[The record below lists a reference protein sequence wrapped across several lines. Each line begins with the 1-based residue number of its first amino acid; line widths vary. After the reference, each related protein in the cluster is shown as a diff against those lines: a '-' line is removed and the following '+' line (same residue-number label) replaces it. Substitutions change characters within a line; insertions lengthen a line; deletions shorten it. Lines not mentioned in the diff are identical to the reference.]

1 MSILFA
7 IQIIPYIVY
16 SDEIHIN
23 FFFPGH
29 AALVFTCHRGCATY
43 MLFKS
48 RGYLHCQI
56 GSGLLYFVCVNEKR
70 EIWVWEALINSNSRL
85 SDLNKSKI

>member
-1 MSILFA
+1 MFA

-23 FFFPGH
+23 IFF
-29 AALVFTCHRGCATY
+29 LATRPWCLLATEGVY

-56 GSGLLYFVCVNEKR
+56 CSGLLYFVCVNEKG
-70 EIWVWEALINSNSRL
+70 EIRVWEALINSNSRL
-85 SDLNKSKI
+85 SELNKSKI